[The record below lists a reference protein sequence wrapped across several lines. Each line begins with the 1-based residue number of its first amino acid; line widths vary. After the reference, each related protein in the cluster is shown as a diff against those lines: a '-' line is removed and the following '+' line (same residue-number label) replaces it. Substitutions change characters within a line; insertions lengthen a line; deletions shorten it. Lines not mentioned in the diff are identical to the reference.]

1 MGREVEDGHEHVER
15 VPREHGDRE
24 AVLLEPLPESG
35 VRCQCSW
42 SAQRSGSVSQ
52 SSSSGVCAERSSSP
66 YAATSSLL
74 SHMFPE
80 RGEEMT
86 ATRKA
91 R

>member
-1 MGREVEDGHEHVER
+1 
-15 VPREHGDRE
+15 
-24 AVLLEPLPESG
+24 
-35 VRCQCSW
+35 
-42 SAQRSGSVSQ
+42 
-52 SSSSGVCAERSSSP
+52 VCAERSSSP

-91 R
+91 RRPYTVNRTAITEERDP